1 MKTALEKAEAWLSV
15 NVAGWSDVQLL
26 SLAKL
31 IKEQD
36 SDTRHACAEAWLR
49 LQRRCQRHVSKAQL
63 CTRCLH
69 ES

>member
-36 SDTRHACAEAWLR
+36 SDTRIHIEAE
-49 LQRRCQRHVSKAQL
+49 VITNTKAV
-63 CTRCLH
+63 
-69 ES
+69 